1 MFATAVNM
9 FKNKDIR
16 KRILFTC
23 AMLFIFRFGANIP
36 VPNVDTGALLAG
48 TDSNS
53 LLAMMNLLGG
63 GQDVYK
69 RQAWTNGS
77 GTRSTK
83 TAC

>member
-63 GQDVYK
+63 GHFQ
-69 RQAWTNGS
+69 QF
-77 GTRSTK
+77 
-83 TAC
+83 

>member
-53 LLAMMNLLGG
+53 L
-63 GQDVYK
+63 
-69 RQAWTNGS
+69 
-77 GTRSTK
+77 
-83 TAC
+83 